1 MFHFLRAYGYP
12 LVFLAVLGEN
22 LGLPIP
28 SFAVVLAAASLASEM
43 RFTLAGVAVV
53 SGVAAL
59 LGDVVWYILGRFR
72 GRPILRILCSL
83 SLNPDSCVSR
93 TENLFERHGLKSL
106 LVAKFIP
113 GLNTV
118 APPLAGML
126 FIPPLRFI
134 LVDLVGIGIWAGA
147 AIGLGWIFRMQ
158 IMHLMGWLDAFGKLG
173 LAVLAAL
180 VAGWAAFKWMERRRF
195 YKLLERSRISA
206 PELKERLERGEN
218 IVVVDLRTEM
228 TYRVDGLKVKGAIH
242 IPPGQFERRYKE
254 IPTGR
259 TVVMYCT

>member
-1 MFHFLRAYGYP
+1 MFEFLRAYGYP

-22 LGLPIP
+22 LGLPLP
-28 SFAVVLAAASLASEM
+28 SFAVVLAAASLAAEM
-43 RFTLAGVAVV
+43 RFSLVGLAAVTMA
-53 SGVAAL
+53 AAL
-59 LGDVVWYILGRFR
+59 LGDVAWYILGRFR
-72 GRPILRILCSL
+72 GRPILRTLCSI

-106 LVAKFIP
+106 LAAKFVP

-126 FIPPLRFI
+126 AISPVRFLLFDI
-134 LVDLVGIGIWAGA
+134 AGMGLWAGA
-147 AIGLGWIFRMQ
+147 AIGLGWVFRHQ
-158 IMHLMGWLDAFGKLG
+158 VLALLDWLSAFGIIG
-173 LAVLAAL
+173 IAVLALLFA
-180 VAGWAAFKWMERRRF
+180 AWAVYKWLERRRF
-195 YKLLERSRISA
+195 YRLLERSRISA
-206 PELKERLERGEN
+206 PELKELLDRGEN
-218 IVVVDLRTEM
+218 IVVVDLRSEI

-242 IPPGQFERRYKE
+242 IPPHQFERRFKE

>member
-1 MFHFLRAYGYP
+1 MRRSVALR
-12 LVFLAVLGEN
+12 
-22 LGLPIP
+22 
-28 SFAVVLAAASLASEM
+28 
-43 RFTLAGVAVV
+43 R
-53 SGVAAL
+53 L
-59 LGDVVWYILGRFR
+59 LGDGVWYVLGRFR
-72 GRPILRILCSL
+72 GRPILRVLCSL

-106 LVAKFIP
+106 LVAKFVP

-126 FIPPLRFI
+126 AISPLRFF
-134 LVDLVGIGIWAGA
+134 LFDFAGTGLWAGA
-147 AIGLGWIFRMQ
+147 AIGLGWMFRLQ
-158 IMHLMGWLDAFGKLG
+158 IMHLMSWLDAFGKLG

-180 VAGWAAFKWMERRRF
+180 VAVWAVFKWIERRRF

-206 PELKERLERGEN
+206 PELQERLDRGEN
-218 IVVVDLRTEM
+218 IVVVDLRSDM

-242 IPPGQFERRYKE
+242 IPPSQFDRRYKE
-254 IPTGR
+254 IPAGR

>member
-1 MFHFLRAYGYP
+1 MFDFLRAYGYP

-28 SFAVVLAAASLASEM
+28 SFAVALAAASLAAEM
-43 RFTLAGVAVV
+43 RFTLAGLAVV
-53 SGVAAL
+53 SMTAAL
-59 LGDVVWYILGRFR
+59 LGDGVWYLLGRFR
-72 GRPILRILCSL
+72 GRPILRILCSI

-126 FIPPLRFI
+126 AISPVRF
-134 LVDLVGIGIWAGA
+134 LLFDFAGTGLWAA
-147 AIGLGWIFRMQ
+147 VAIGLGWIFRFEVTR
-158 IMHLMGWLDAFGKLG
+158 LMMWMDALGKLG
-173 LAVLAAL
+173 LSFLLAL
-180 VAGWAAFKWMERRRF
+180 VAGWAVYKWAERRRF
-195 YKLLERSRISA
+195 YRLLERSRISA

-218 IVVVDLRTEM
+218 IVVVDLRSDL

-242 IPPGQFERRYKE
+242 IPPGMFETRYKE
-254 IPTGR
+254 IPPGR

>member
-1 MFHFLRAYGYP
+1 MFDFLRAYGYP

-22 LGLPIP
+22 LGAPIP
-28 SFAVVLAAASLASEM
+28 SFAVVLAAASLAAEM
-43 RFTLAGVAVV
+43 RFTLAGVAAV
-53 SGVAAL
+53 SIVAAL
-59 LGDVVWYILGRFR
+59 LGDAVWYLLGRLR
-72 GRPILRILCSL
+72 GRPILRLLCSI

-126 FIPPLRFI
+126 AISPLQF
-134 LVDLVGIGIWAGA
+134 LLFDFAGTSLWAIA
-147 AIGLGWIFRMQ
+147 AIGIGWIFRFQVMR
-158 IMHLMGWLDAFGKLG
+158 LMSWMNAFGQLG
-173 LAVLAAL
+173 VAFLLVLL
-180 VAGWAAFKWMERRRF
+180 FGWAVYKWVERRRF
-195 YKLLERSRISA
+195 YRLLERSRISA
-206 PELKERLERGEN
+206 PELRERLERGEN
-218 IVVVDLRTEM
+218 IVVVDLRSDI

-242 IPPGQFERRYKE
+242 IPPAQFDRRYKE

>member
-1 MFHFLRAYGYP
+1 MFDFLRAYGYP

-28 SFAVVLAAASLASEM
+28 SFAFVLAAASLASEM
-43 RFTLAGVAVV
+43 RFTLAGVAAV
-53 SGVAAL
+53 SIFGAV
-59 LGDVVWYILGRFR
+59 LGDAVWYALGRLR

-106 LVAKFIP
+106 LLAKFIP

-126 FIPPLRFI
+126 NISPLRF
-134 LVDLVGIGIWAGA
+134 LLFDLAGIGIWAGT
-147 AIGLGWIFRMQ
+147 AIGAGWIFRSQ
-158 IMHLMGWLDAFGKLG
+158 IIHLLAWLEAFGKLG
-173 LAVLAAL
+173 LALLAMMVAAWL
-180 VAGWAAFKWMERRRF
+180 VYKWIERRRF
-195 YKLLERSRISA
+195 YRLLERSRISA
-206 PELKERLERGEN
+206 PELRERLERGEN
-218 IVVVDLRTEM
+218 IVVVDLRSEL
-228 TYRVDGLKVKGAIH
+228 TYRVEGLKVKGAIH
-242 IPPGQFERRYKE
+242 IPPTQFERRYKE

>member
-1 MFHFLRAYGYP
+1 MFDFLRAYGYP

-28 SFAVVLAAASLASEM
+28 SFAVVLAAASLAAEM
-43 RFTLAGVAVV
+43 RFTLRGLAIASV
-53 SGVAAL
+53 VAAL
-59 LGDVVWYILGRFR
+59 LGDVVWYLLGRLR

-126 FIPPLRFI
+126 SISPLRF
-134 LVDLVGIGIWAGA
+134 LLFDFAGAGLWAGA
-147 AIGLGWIFRMQ
+147 AIGLGWIFRTQ
-158 IMHLMGWLDAFGKLG
+158 VIFLLGWLETFGRLG
-173 LAVLAAL
+173 LALLAGLAA
-180 VAGWAAFKWMERRRF
+180 GWTFFKWTERRQF

-206 PELKERLERGEN
+206 PELKERLDRGER
-218 IVVVDLRTEM
+218 IVVVDLRSEM
-228 TYRVDGLKVKGAIH
+228 SYRVDGLKVKGAIH
-242 IPPGQFERRYKE
+242 IPPSQFDRRYQE
-254 IPTGR
+254 IPMGR